1 MEIRSISAHEVF
13 DSRGIPTVQA
23 IVELEDGSRHSSSA
37 PSGASCGSAEAVVL
51 RDGGKRLM
59 GLGVTKAVEN
69 VNTIIGPTLVGRAPD
84 LVTCDVVMLELDGTA
99 TKSHLGANALVAVSG
114 AIARAQAYVAD
125 IELYELIAQLS
136 ESDQI
141 ALPAPMLNMING
153 GAHADNG
160 LSIQE
165 FLIIPTEFDSFRAA
179 FEAGTVFFHLL
190 KTELKKKGKRVSVG
204 DEGGF
209 APDFND
215 EREVLDVLTNV
226 IALTKKQCGGNF
238 SIGLDV
244 AASQLY
250 DAKKKKY
257 LWQGKLLSTD
267 ALVAHY
273 QDLIKI
279 YPITSI
285 EDGLH
290 EKDFKG
296 WTSMTDILGSTVAL
310 IGDDLFV
317 TNAEKIWQGI
327 EENCATGAIIKPNQI
342 GTLTETIQAIR
353 LCKENNFDVIISHR
367 SGETNDD
374 LIADLAV
381 GVSANAIKAGGC
393 SRGERLAK
401 YNRLLAIE
409 DALTLSALL
418 GR

>member
-1 MEIRSISAHEVF
+1 MEIRSISAREIF
-13 DSRGIPTVQA
+13 DSRGVPTVQVS
-23 IVELEDGSRHSSSA
+23 VELEDGSRHESSA

-59 GLGVTKAVEN
+59 GLGVTKAIEK
-69 VNTIIGPTLVGRAPD
+69 VNTLIGPALVGRAPD
-84 LVTCDVVMLELDGTA
+84 LVMCDVMMLELDGTE
-99 TKSHLGANALVAVSG
+99 TKSNLGANATVAVSC
-114 AIARAQAYVAD
+114 AIARAQAYVAN
-125 IELYELIAQLS
+125 IELYELMAQLS

-190 KTELKKKGKRVSVG
+190 KAELKKQGKRVAVG

-215 EREVLDVLTNV
+215 EREVLDLLTST

-244 AASQLY
+244 AASQFY

-257 LWQGKLLSTD
+257 NWQGKLLSTD
-267 ALVAHY
+267 ALIALY
-273 QDLIKI
+273 QDLIAT

-290 EKDFKG
+290 EADYTG
-296 WTSMTDILGSTVAL
+296 WAAMTKALRSSVAL

-327 EENCATGAIIKPNQI
+327 EENYATGAIIKPNQI
-342 GTLTETIQAIR
+342 GTVTETLQAIR
-353 LCKENNFDVIISHR
+353 LCKENNFDVIVSHR

-374 LIADLAV
+374 FIADLAV

-401 YNRLLAIE
+401 YNRLLEIE
-409 DALTLSALL
+409 DALALSVLL

>member
-1 MEIRSISAHEVF
+1 MEIRSISAREIF
-13 DSRGIPTVQA
+13 DSRGVPTVQVS
-23 IVELEDGSRHSSSA
+23 VELEDGSRHESSA

-59 GLGVTKAVEN
+59 GLGVTKAIEK
-69 VNTIIGPTLVGRAPD
+69 VNTLIGPALVGRAPD
-84 LVTCDVVMLELDGTA
+84 LVMCDVMMLELDGTD
-99 TKSHLGANALVAVSG
+99 TKSNLGASATVAVSC
-114 AIARAQAYVAD
+114 AIARAQAYVAN
-125 IELYELIAQLS
+125 IELYELMAQLS

-190 KTELKKKGKRVSVG
+190 KAELKKQGKRVAVG

-215 EREVLDVLTNV
+215 EREVLDLLTSV
-226 IALTKKQCGGNF
+226 IAFTKKQCGGNF

-257 LWQGKLLSTD
+257 NWQGKLLSTD
-267 ALVAHY
+267 ALIAHY
-273 QDLIKI
+273 QDLIAT

-290 EKDFKG
+290 ETDYKG
-296 WTSMTDILGSTVAL
+296 WAVMTTALRSSVAL

-327 EENCATGAIIKPNQI
+327 EANCATGAIIKPNQI
-342 GTLTETIQAIR
+342 GTVTETLQAIR
-353 LCKENNFDVIISHR
+353 LCKDNNFDVIVSHR

-374 LIADLAV
+374 FIADLAV

-401 YNRLLAIE
+401 YNRLLEIE

>member
-1 MEIRSISAHEVF
+1 MEIRLISAREIF
-13 DSRGIPTVQA
+13 DSRGFPTVQA
-23 IVELEDGSRHSSSA
+23 CVELEDGSRHESCA
-37 PSGASCGSAEAVVL
+37 PSGASCGSSEAVVL

-69 VNTIIGPTLVGRAPD
+69 ITTIIGPALVGRAPD
-84 LVTCDVVMLELDGTA
+84 LVTCDVVMLELDGTDN
-99 TKSHLGANALVAVSG
+99 KSRLGANAMVAVSC
-114 AIARAQAYVAD
+114 AVARAQAYVAGV
-125 IELYELIAQLS
+125 ELYELIAQLS

-141 ALPAPMLNMING
+141 SLPAPMINMING
-153 GAHADNG
+153 GAHADNS
-160 LSIQE
+160 LSVQE
-165 FLIIPTEFDSFRAA
+165 FLIIPTGFDSFRAA
-179 FEAGTVFFHLL
+179 FEAGTVFFQLL
-190 KTELKKKGKRVSVG
+190 KADLIKKGKRVSVG

-209 APDFND
+209 APNFND
-215 EREVLDVLTNV
+215 DREVLDLLAS
-226 IALTKKQCGGNF
+226 IIPAAKKQCGGNF

-257 LWQGKLLSTD
+257 RWQEKMLSAD
-267 ALVAHY
+267 DLVEHY
-273 QDLIKI
+273 QELIAD

-285 EDGLH
+285 EDGLY

-296 WTSMTDILGSTVAL
+296 WASMTAALKGSVAL
-310 IGDDLFV
+310 VGDDLFV

-327 EENCATGAIIKPNQI
+327 EEGLATGAIIKPNQI
-342 GTLTETIQAIR
+342 GTLTETLQAIR
-353 LCKENNFDVIISHR
+353 LCKDNNFDVIVSHR

-374 LIADLAV
+374 FIADLAV

-409 DALTLSALL
+409 DALTLSALFGL
-418 GR
+418 

>member
-1 MEIRSISAHEVF
+1 MEIRSVSAREIF
-13 DSRGIPTVQA
+13 DSRGVPTVQVS
-23 IVELEDGSRHSSSA
+23 VELEDGSRHEASS
-37 PSGASCGSAEAVVL
+37 PSGASCGSAEAFVV

-69 VNTIIGPTLVGRAPD
+69 VNTLIGPMLVGRAPD
-84 LVTCDVVMLELDGTA
+84 LVTSDVMMLELDGTDD
-99 TKSHLGANALVAVSG
+99 KSRLGANATVAVSC
-114 AIARAQAYVAD
+114 AVARAQAYVANV
-125 IELYELIAQLS
+125 ELYELIAQLS

-165 FLIIPTEFDSFRAA
+165 FLIIPTEFDSFRTA

-190 KTELKKKGKRVSVG
+190 KAELKKQGKRINVG

-215 EREVLDVLTNV
+215 EREVLDILTST

-257 LWQGKLLSTD
+257 LWQGKLLSSD

-273 QDLIKI
+273 QDLIEA
-279 YPITSI
+279 YPLTSI

-290 EKDFKG
+290 ETDYAG
-296 WTSMTDILGSTVAL
+296 WTAITAELGSLVGL
-310 IGDDLFV
+310 IGDDIFV

-327 EENCATGAIIKPNQI
+327 EENYATGAIIKPNQI
-342 GTLTETIQAIR
+342 GTLTETVQAIR

-367 SGETNDD
+367 SGETNDNF
-374 LIADLAV
+374 IADLAV

-401 YNRLLAIE
+401 YNRLLEIE